1 LDLCFGGVCNAH
13 GGFLSLGFVIVNE
26 ATREIHVATFDDLNP
41 SKLYEILALR
51 VSIFVVEQNCAY
63 QDLDDLDQAAMYYWI
78 DDSDGL
84 ASCLRV
90 IDEGAIRR
98 IGRVVTRQDSRS
110 KGLAGKL
117 IDKALGSSVGPW
129 ALSAQA
135 HLEKWYGNYGFERSG
150 VDYLEDDILHLPM
163 LRRT

>member
-1 LDLCFGGVCNAH
+1 LDLCFGGVCNAY

-26 ATREIHVATFDDLNP
+26 AAREISEATFDDLNP

-63 QDLDDLDQAAMYYWI
+63 QDLDDLDQRARHYWI
-78 DDSDGL
+78 DDSDGVV
-84 ASCLRV
+84 SCLRL
-90 IDEGAIRR
+90 IDEGVIRR
-98 IGRVVTRQDSRS
+98 IGRIVTRQDSRS

-117 IDKALGSSVGPW
+117 IDEALGSSVGPW

-150 VDYLEDDILHLPM
+150 VDYLEDEILHLPM
-163 LRRT
+163 LRRA

>member
-1 LDLCFGGVCNAH
+1 M
-13 GGFLSLGFVIVNE
+13 NE
-26 ATREIHVATFDDLNP
+26 AAREISEATFDDLNP

-63 QDLDDLDQAAMYYWI
+63 QDLDDLDQRARHYWI
-78 DDSDGL
+78 DDSDGVV
-84 ASCLRV
+84 SCLRL
-90 IDEGAIRR
+90 IDEGVIRR
-98 IGRVVTRQDSRS
+98 IGRIVTRQDSRS

-117 IDKALGSSVGPW
+117 IDEALGSSVGPW

-150 VDYLEDDILHLPM
+150 VDYLEDEILHLPM
-163 LRRT
+163 LRRA

>member
-1 LDLCFGGVCNAH
+1 M
-13 GGFLSLGFVIVNE
+13 NE
-26 ATREIHVATFDDLNP
+26 AAREISEATFDDLNP

-63 QDLDDLDQAAMYYWI
+63 QDLDDLDQRARHYWI
-78 DDSDGL
+78 DDSDGVV
-84 ASCLRV
+84 SCLRL

-98 IGRVVTRQDSRS
+98 IGRIVTRQDSRS
-110 KGLAGKL
+110 RGLAGKL
-117 IDKALGSSVGPW
+117 IDEALGSSVGPW

-150 VDYLEDDILHLPM
+150 VDYLEDEILHLPM
-163 LRRT
+163 LRRA

>member
-1 LDLCFGGVCNAH
+1 M
-13 GGFLSLGFVIVNE
+13 NE
-26 ATREIHVATFDDLNP
+26 TAREISVATFDDLNP

-63 QDLDDLDQAAMYYWI
+63 QDLDDLDQRARHYWI
-78 DDSDGL
+78 DDSDGVV
-84 ASCLRV
+84 SCLRL
-90 IDEGAIRR
+90 IDEGVIRR
-98 IGRVVTRQDSRS
+98 IGRIVTRQDSRS

-117 IDKALGSSVGPW
+117 IDEALGSSVGPW

-150 VDYLEDDILHLPM
+150 VDYLEDEILHLPM
-163 LRRT
+163 LRRA